1 MDDACGRFAL
11 LGGSRDGLSTVILE
25 RLTIPHAA
33 ADTGFKGKVWV
44 WGVVNPTPN
53 PKLV

>member
-33 ADTGFKGKVWV
+33 ADTGFKDEVWV
-44 WGVVNPTPN
+44 WGAVTPLQTPN
-53 PKLV
+53 